1 MGSIYKELGKTY
13 GVNVDSIDISLDEE
27 KEAKEKKSVE
37 EWNKIYGVT
46 KQSQLES
53 LASRIK
59 ETRGEYDTSEKA
71 YEDIKEEHSLDMEAI
86 ADAEQEEERIQ
97 SHWNRLEE
105 GKILPEGEKGGGY
118 RLGRMSTWG
127 NILRA
132 GFNLYPEGHVLHE
145 EGKLYKDITDA
156 RKVQNEL
163 RSEWFQPPMSEWRG
177 NVAVPSQT
185 KFQEMSSMKTSRDDI
200 LMNLARMQA
209 EHKKRTGDFYGDIH
223 PRAKKQALSYLK
235 EFEEYVKE
243 GSK

>member
-13 GVNVDSIDISLDEE
+13 DINVDSIAIALEE
-27 KEAKEKKSVE
+27 EEEAKEKKSVE
-37 EWNKIYGVT
+37 EWNKIYGVS

-53 LASRIK
+53 LASKIK
-59 ETRGEYDTSEKA
+59 ETRGEYDISEKA

-105 GKILPEGEKGGGY
+105 GDILPEGEEGGGY
-118 RLGRMSTWG
+118 RYSKPSTWG
-127 NILRA
+127 NLFRA
-132 GFNLYPEGHVLHE
+132 RVNWYPEGHVLHE

-163 RSEWFQPPMSEWRG
+163 RSEWFHPPLKPSLHPMI
-177 NVAVPSQT
+177 PSQT

-235 EFEEYVKE
+235 EFEEYVRE